1 MAVQID
7 AAPQKTD
14 SKSLNLT
21 RQHATKKIASP
32 VRVRLKGMTRG
43 ENAPAATVGVLILD
57 YAHRIGL
64 TSDKSRSNCPLIG
77 NLSEIYKIANAKI
90 EK

>member
-1 MAVQID
+1 
-7 AAPQKTD
+7 
-14 SKSLNLT
+14 
-21 RQHATKKIASP
+21 
-32 VRVRLKGMTRG
+32 MTRG